1 MNWQYVKNVEPP
13 KNKIIMLYVKTT
25 GNLTFGRIKDD
36 GILEFSTSFF
46 AGGIG
51 LVPSRYPFE
60 EFLKIWPNV
69 MWAPFIKP

>member
-25 GNLTFGRIKDD
+25 GNLTFGRIDDD
-36 GILEFSTSFF
+36 GTLEFSSSFF

-51 LVPSRYPFE
+51 LAPSRYPFE
-60 EFLKIWPNV
+60 AFLKTWPNV